1 MPLSRLSRSIDLPLY
16 SKLSQVI
23 LGLIGFF
30 YIIYIG
36 RDVLTPVVFSLVF
49 AILLNPAINFLCGR
63 GLNRPLAI
71 LIVLAVSFLAV
82 LGLLYFIGIQLSMFA
97 DTFPQF
103 KKNFES
109 MFNDILNWVS
119 RTFNVARPQIDQWV
133 NNVKKDSMGNGTA
146 VIGQTLGSI
155 TGVLA
160 MLFLMPVY
168 MFTILFYKPLLL
180 QFVAS
185 LFDKR
190 QHTVVAEVLQET
202 KVLIQSYLAGLLIE
216 MVIVAVMNAGGL
228 LIIGVKYAILLGI
241 LGALLNLIPYI
252 GGIIAIALP
261 VIIALATGNPNQ
273 VIWVVALYLFNQFI
287 DNNIV
292 VPRIVASK
300 VKINAFISILVVFIG
315 GALWGI
321 SGMFLS
327 IPITAIAKVI
337 FDRIDGLQPFGLL
350 LGDNQPDLGKQ
361 IFRFK
366 KPARKKEDNA

>member
-1 MPLSRLSRSIDLPLY
+1 MPLSRLSHSTDLPLY
-16 SKLSQVI
+16 SKLAQVI

-49 AILLNPAINFLCGR
+49 AILLNPAINFLCAR
-63 GLNRPLAI
+63 GLNRPLSI

-82 LGLLYFIGIQLSMFA
+82 LALLYFIGIQLSMFA

-103 KKNFES
+103 KQNFES

-190 QHTVVAEVLQET
+190 QHAVVAEVLQET

-273 VIWVVALYLFNQFI
+273 AIWVVALYLFNQFI

-350 LGDNQPDLGKQ
+350 LGDNQTDLGKQ
-361 IFRFK
+361 ILSFK
-366 KPARKKEDNA
+366 KPARKKQEKA